1 MNAPLKT
8 KEGNTV
14 SFAREQRLITIDKLL
29 AKQGHLNREDI
40 IAKHRV
46 TTGTA
51 TADIKLYN
59 SLAPAVTAVYSHVN
73 KRYERTDEFTPLF
86 PDEVVCNA

>member
-1 MNAPLKT
+1 MSQPLKT
-8 KEGNTV
+8 KEGNTI

-40 IAKHRV
+40 IAKHRIG
-46 TTGTA
+46 TATA

-73 KRYERTDEFTPLF
+73 KRYERTDQFTPLF
-86 PDEVVCNA
+86 PDEVKYVK